1 MLENELK
8 QNVAR
13 NITALRKKHNMT
25 QADLAER
32 LNYSDK
38 SISKWER
45 GDGLPDIFVLTRI
58 AELFEVTL
66 NDLVAAEPTEPEQP
80 PVIVDE
86 SSDTAHPRRTLIT
99 AMCVGLVWFIATL
112 TFFFLNVFLPDAK
125 SLWLPFIYAL
135 PVSSIILVVFAHMWW
150 KNVLRCI
157 AVSSLVWM
165 LTLCVQLSAHIFNDG
180 VRNMQLIYVAAAA
193 FQVLVVLWY
202 LYRYIRKKNGK
213 AVKADAVQDEQADS
227 DNNEASDDAVSDE
240 DQK

>member
-58 AELFEVTL
+58 AELFGVTL
-66 NDLVAAEPTEPEQP
+66 NDLVAPEQIDAEPPASE
-80 PVIVDE
+80 E
-86 SSDTAHPRRTLIT
+86 SAVAVHPRRTLIT
-99 AMCVGLVWFIATL
+99 ALCVGLVWFIATL
-112 TFFFLNVFLPDAK
+112 TFFLLNVIIPDEK
-125 SLWLPFIYAL
+125 WLWLPFIYAL
-135 PVSSIILVVFAHMWW
+135 PVSAVILVVFTHMWW
-150 KNVLRCI
+150 GNVLRCI
-157 AVSSLVWM
+157 SVSSLVWM
-165 LTLCVQLSAHIFNDG
+165 LTLCIQLSAYVVNDG
-180 VRNMQLIYVAAAA
+180 VRNMQLIYTAAAA

-202 LYRYIRKKNGK
+202 IYRYIRKKNGK
-213 AVKADAVQDEQADS
+213 PVSVGADRSEDEQPGC
-227 DNNEASDDAVSDE
+227 VSDSGDE
-240 DQK
+240 ATDAEQK

>member
-58 AELFEVTL
+58 AELFDVTL
-66 NDLVAAEPTEPEQP
+66 NDLVAAEPAEAEQP
-80 PVIVDE
+80 ATVDE
-86 SSDTAHPRRTLIT
+86 SSGAVHPRRTLIT
-99 AMCVGLVWFIATL
+99 ALCVGLVWFIATL
-112 TFFFLNVFLPDAK
+112 AFFLLNVFLPDAK

-135 PVSSIILVVFAHMWW
+135 PVSSIILVVFSHMWW
-150 KNVLRCI
+150 KNLLRCI

-180 VRNMQLIYVAAAA
+180 VRNMQLIYVSAAA

-202 LYRYIRKKNGK
+202 VYRYIRKKNGK
-213 AVKADAVQDEQADS
+213 AVEVDAVQGEQAS
-227 DNNEASDDAVSDE
+227 SGSEEASDDTMSGD